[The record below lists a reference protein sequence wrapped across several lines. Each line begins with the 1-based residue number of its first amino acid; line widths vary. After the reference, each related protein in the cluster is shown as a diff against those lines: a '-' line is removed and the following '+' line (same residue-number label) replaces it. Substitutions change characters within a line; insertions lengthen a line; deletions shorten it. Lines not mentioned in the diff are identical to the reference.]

1 MTAFDLFT
9 SLRTAD
15 VSPRSSPLRDVSR
28 GYLDTF
34 FRADLGPVHMEVGYP
49 R

>member
-15 VSPRSSPLRDVSR
+15 VSPRAPLRDVSR
-28 GYLDTF
+28 GYLYTF
-34 FRADLGPVHMEVGYP
+34 FRADLGPVYMEVGYP